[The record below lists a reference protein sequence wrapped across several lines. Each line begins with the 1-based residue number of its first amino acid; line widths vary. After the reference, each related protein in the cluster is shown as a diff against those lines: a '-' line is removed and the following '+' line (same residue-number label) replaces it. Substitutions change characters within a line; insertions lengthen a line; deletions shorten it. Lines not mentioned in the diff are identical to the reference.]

1 MANYVNFN
9 TAKPRKS
16 KKYIIVILCVAAFL
30 LLCVYVI
37 GIIANMNGKS
47 GQEAA
52 SAVSENVQLK
62 QEISEKDA
70 EIERLNGEIA
80 ALRGELDTRPTP
92 APAEPSPEPSPLP
105 TDAQGGTDGMYAP
118 PRSDMQ

>member
-30 LLCVYVI
+30 LACVYVI
-37 GIIANMNGKS
+37 GIIVNMNG
-47 GQEAA
+47 GHGREAA
-52 SAVSENVQLK
+52 AAVSENVQLK

-80 ALRGELDTRPTP
+80 SLRGELDTRPTP
-92 APAEPSPEPSPLP
+92 APAEPSPVP
-105 TDAQGGTDGMYAP
+105 TVAPTGNDDGYAS

>member
-16 KKYIIVILCVAAFL
+16 KKYIIAILCVTAFL
-30 LLCVYVI
+30 LACVYVI

-80 ALRGELDTRPTP
+80 SLRGELDTRPTP
-92 APAEPSPEPSPLP
+92 APAEASPAPTASP
-105 TDAQGGTDGMYAP
+105 TDAEGAVS

>member
-16 KKYIIVILCVAAFL
+16 RKYIIVILCVTAFL
-30 LLCVYVI
+30 LACVYVI
-37 GIIANMNGKS
+37 GIVAGMNGNR

-80 ALRGELDTRPTP
+80 ALQGELDARPEP
-92 APAEPSPEPSPLP
+92 QPSPEPSPSP
-105 TDAQGGTDGMYAP
+105 DADVQDNADGYAP
-118 PRSDMQ
+118 PRSDM

>member
-16 KKYIIVILCVAAFL
+16 KKYIIVILCVTAFL

-47 GQEAA
+47 GREAA

-80 ALRGELDTRPTP
+80 ALRGELDARPTP
-92 APAEPSPEPSPLP
+92 APAESSPEPSPVP
-105 TDAQGGTDGMYAP
+105 TATDNADNGYAP
-118 PRSDMQ
+118 PRSDM